1 MQSRSRQ
8 ALRRRLDDA
17 AARFDD
23 HAFVHAVTRKGL
35 IDRLT
40 PMTLDPGRVLDL
52 GTATGSAV
60 PVLRKRFPGARFYAL
75 DLSLGMLARHRP
87 GWIRRHARIC
97 ASADA
102 LPFADDSFD
111 VVFANLLL
119 PFVDDPGAVFREVA
133 RVLSGDGLFAFASLG
148 PDTFGE
154 LRDAWAGIDD
164 RAHVAEFPDM
174 HDIGDALV
182 RAGLRD
188 PVIDVDRLAVS
199 YRDPARLFDDLTAT
213 GARNVLDGRP
223 RGLAGRDRIEA
234 VTGRLFGRDGRLDAE
249 LELVYGHAF
258 GGRPMQ
264 ARGPIAIDP
273 ASIGRRR

>member
-1 MQSRSRQ
+1 M
-8 ALRRRLDDA
+8 RRLDA
-17 AARFDD
+17 AAPRFDE
-23 HAFVHAVTRKGL
+23 HAFVHAVTRQGL
-35 IDRLT
+35 VDRMA
-40 PMTLDPGRVLDL
+40 PMTLAPRQVLDL
-52 GTATGSAV
+52 GTATGASI
-60 PVLRKRFPGARFYAL
+60 PVLRKRFPGARICAI
-75 DLSLGMLARHRP
+75 DLSLAMLARHRP

-102 LPFADDSFD
+102 LPLADDSVD

-133 RVLSGDGLFAFASLG
+133 RVLCSDGLFAFASLG
-148 PDTFGE
+148 PDTFRE
-154 LRDAWAGIDD
+154 LREAWAGIDD
-164 RAHVAEFPDM
+164 RAHVADFPDM
-174 HDIGDALV
+174 HDIGDELV

-188 PVIDVDRLAVS
+188 PVLDVDRLAIS
-199 YRDPARLFDDLTAT
+199 YQDPSRLFADLTGTA
-213 GARNVLDGRP
+213 ARNVLDDRP
-223 RGLAGRDRIEA
+223 RGLAGRERIET

-273 ASIGRRR
+273 SSIGRRR